1 MSMINRYNFTKN
13 VYKDYLIIIRRKNK
27 YYTFSKD
34 KKILN
39 YINFKDKIYVIKK
52 KQINYLVLDN
62 LDIID
67 ITKYDNNN
75 YNKYLYLSY
84 IDDILLEIRRR
95 LIWIIQ

>member
-95 LIWIIQ
+95 LI

>member
-52 KQINYLVLDN
+52 KHINYLVLDN

-95 LIWIIQ
+95 LI

>member
-75 YNKYLYLSY
+75 YNKYLFLSY

>member
-52 KQINYLVLDN
+52 KQITYLVLDN

>member
-39 YINFKDKIYVIKK
+39 YINFKDKIYADCLASK
-52 KQINYLVLDN
+52 
-62 LDIID
+62 
-67 ITKYDNNN
+67 KYD
-75 YNKYLYLSY
+75 K
-84 IDDILLEIRRR
+84 
-95 LIWIIQ
+95 

>member
-52 KQINYLVLDN
+52 KQINYLILDN

>member
-52 KQINYLVLDN
+52 KQINYLILDN

-95 LIWIIQ
+95 LI

>member
-27 YYTFSKD
+27 YYTFS
-34 KKILN
+34 
-39 YINFKDKIYVIKK
+39 KDKIYVIKK

-95 LIWIIQ
+95 LI

>member
-1 MSMINRYNFTKN
+1 MINRYNFTKN

-52 KQINYLVLDN
+52 KQINYLILDN

-95 LIWIIQ
+95 LI